1 MNDRYLFRGK
11 TEISERWVVGDLVQW
26 SGDDMCICEEDN
38 STEKKQYAVI
48 PETVGQYTGLKDKNG
63 NKIFEG
69 DIVKYKYSS
78 SFISN
83 IEDGEYITEEIKTVK
98 FCDGRFYP
106 IPFVE
111 DCADSYYSYGLFDFE
126 VIGNIHDNPDLL
138 KGE

>member
-26 SGDDMCICEEDN
+26 SGDDMCICEEYN
-38 STEKKQYAVI
+38 STEKKQYSVI